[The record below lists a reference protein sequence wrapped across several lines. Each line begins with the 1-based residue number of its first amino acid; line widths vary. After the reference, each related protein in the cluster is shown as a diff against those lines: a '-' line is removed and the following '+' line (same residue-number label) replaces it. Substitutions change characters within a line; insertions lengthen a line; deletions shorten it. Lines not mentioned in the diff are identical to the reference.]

1 MATCMQ
7 WEESTNLNYWKLERV
22 PRKRQAAQE
31 KQAWKPSQHWFKA
44 MDRRNTVFYTTSIA
58 SYLYNVYSNTVF
70 TLHPLHLHLNNSEL
84 AQWPTPETMA
94 WTLQSIIVEKHTA
107 QIIILLQQMFIII
120 IIIIIF
126 PNTYYDPLELKK
138 LQKSKISRLA
148 KTCPV
153 PAWGE
158 SAGKGNI
165 AIALS
170 RN

>member
-1 MATCMQ
+1 
-7 WEESTNLNYWKLERV
+7 
-22 PRKRQAAQE
+22 
-31 KQAWKPSQHWFKA
+31 

-120 IIIIIF
+120 
-126 PNTYYDPLELKK
+126 
-138 LQKSKISRLA
+138 
-148 KTCPV
+148 
-153 PAWGE
+153 
-158 SAGKGNI
+158 
-165 AIALS
+165 
-170 RN
+170 